1 MRAEISVKKESEQFE
16 TADKRRWTQ
25 IYNDI
30 PAQILAIKSVHA
42 LRYLWP
48 LR

>member
-1 MRAEISVKKESEQFE
+1 MSAEISANKESGQYE

-30 PAQILAIKSVHA
+30 PAQILAIESVPA
-42 LRYLWP
+42 LRS
-48 LR
+48 LRTLR